1 MIYILKN
8 RGDFMIIQFR
18 TRAQVLD
25 DEKQKPIDT
34 AMKFGLADER
44 TIEQSRV
51 VDRLVY
57 PVQREK
63 LREVR
68 I

>member
-1 MIYILKN
+1 
-8 RGDFMIIQFR
+8 MIIQFR
-18 TRAQVLD
+18 TRAQILD
-25 DEKQKPIDT
+25 DEKRKLIDT
-34 AMKFGLADER
+34 AMRYGLQDER

-51 VDRLVY
+51 VDALVY

-68 I
+68 A